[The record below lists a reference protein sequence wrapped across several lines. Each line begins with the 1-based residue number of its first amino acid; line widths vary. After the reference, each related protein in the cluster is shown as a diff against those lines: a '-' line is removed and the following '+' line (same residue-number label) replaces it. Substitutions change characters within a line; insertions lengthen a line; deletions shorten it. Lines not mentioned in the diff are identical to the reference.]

1 MLVIIDYF
9 TKWVEAD
16 DFVNIWDVN
25 VKKFVCKNI
34 ITRFGVSQAL
44 ILDIG
49 LQFDSKTFW
58 EFYSNLGIIDR
69 YSSPTYP

>member
-34 ITRFGVSQAL
+34 ITRFGVSRAL

>member
-34 ITRFGVSQAL
+34 ITRFGVSRAL

-58 EFYSNLGIIDR
+58 
-69 YSSPTYP
+69 

>member
-34 ITRFGVSQAL
+34 ITRFGVSWAL

-58 EFYSNLGIIDR
+58 
-69 YSSPTYP
+69 